1 MKSKTLFWTA
11 PIALLVLFVL
21 TTNDPKLPVGYSPNS
36 ANSTT
41 EREEYISSNII
52 QLDIDEYLIT
62 RARVDS
68 SRSLKRISLSE
79 DIVKTG
85 KAYIGAP
92 YLWGGTTPKGFD
104 CSGYVQYVYKKQGI
118 LIPRF
123 TGEQLKKMT
132 RISAEEAI
140 PGDFV
145 FFLTKSGNVYHNGI
159 FIGDGRIVHSPK
171 PGGYVRIEKI
181 WSERVVYS
189 RYTLP
194 VKS

>member
-11 PIALLVLFVL
+11 PIALLALFVL
-21 TTNDPKLPVGYSPNS
+21 TTNDSKLPVGYSPNS

-41 EREEYISSNII
+41 EREGYISSDII
-52 QLDIDEYLIT
+52 QLDIDKYLIT

-85 KAYIGAP
+85 KSYIGTP
-92 YLWGGTTPKGFD
+92 YSWGGTTPRGFD
-104 CSGYVQYVYKKQGI
+104 CSGYTKYVYKKQGI
-118 LIPRF
+118 LIPRS
-123 TGEQLKKMT
+123 TGEQLEKMT
-132 RISAEEAI
+132 RISAEEAV
-140 PGDFV
+140 PGDLV
-145 FFLTKSGNVYHNGI
+145 FFLTKGGHAYHNGI
-159 FIGDGRIVHSPK
+159 FIGDGQIVHSPK